1 MKKKWFY
8 LGLGGLVAF
17 EIAKVYFIMP
27 MPGSQRMNSVDF
39 AYFLHTWRWAFRGLF
54 VVLAVAGARDALAVR
69 RKWLPLLAVV
79 PAAAIAWGFNFKMTA
94 DHMFQEPVNP
104 VYLGQDK
111 NAVDAEAVWSTTDF
125 RCGDAALF
133 RPHTLHCSLPNRS
146 GDRLRLS
153 ADFRYGFWDE
163 ASEVDWRA
171 SAGT

>member
-1 MKKKWFY
+1 
-8 LGLGGLVAF
+8 
-17 EIAKVYFIMP
+17 
-27 MPGSQRMNSVDF
+27 
-39 AYFLHTWRWAFRGLF
+39 
-54 VVLAVAGARDALAVR
+54 
-69 RKWLPLLAVV
+69 
-79 PAAAIAWGFNFKMTA
+79 
-94 DHMFQEPVNP
+94 
-104 VYLGQDK
+104 
-111 NAVDAEAVWSTTDF
+111 VWSTTDF